1 MDIRLEQVT
10 QRLVDEPVAGDAGQP
25 FEVRGVNSNPEMA
38 AAVAGASVAD
48 MQVAFVSHFEK
59 AWLERS
65 TEALLDQLNA
75 PLGHGSTWIKG
86 LTSAPLQAPAA
97 I

>member
-1 MDIRLEQVT
+1 M
-10 QRLVDEPVAGDAGQP
+10 
-25 FEVRGVNSNPEMA
+25 EVRGVYPDPEVA
-38 AAVAGASVAD
+38 AAVAGAGVAD
-48 MQVAFVSHFEK
+48 MQVAFVGDFEK
-59 AWLERS
+59 AWLECS
-65 TEALLDQLNA
+65 AEALLDQLNA